1 MSFKPLFS
9 ILLAGVTLMAT
20 EEPKYKVVE
29 KVGRIEIRQ
38 YEPYMVA
45 QTKVN
50 ASFDQA
56 GNQAFR
62 ILFQY
67 ISGANKT
74 QTSIAMTA
82 PVAQT
87 KSTGTS
93 IAMTAPVAQ
102 TKDSDGS
109 WNVSF
114 MVPSEFT
121 PETVPQPTDS
131 RVSIVAIP
139 GSLVAA
145 INTSGFWSENKVK
158 ESEVDLDRF
167 IQSSAYTR
175 QGPFTYGRYNAP
187 FVPFFMRR
195 NELMCTVV
203 RK

>member
-1 MSFKPLFS
+1 MSVKTLLS
-9 ILLAGVTLMAT
+9 IILVGANLMAT
-20 EEPKYKVVE
+20 EEPKDKVVE
-29 KVGRIEIRQ
+29 KVGRVEIRQ
-38 YEPYMVA
+38 YEPYLVA

-50 ASFDQA
+50 GSFDQA
-56 GNQAFR
+56 GNLAFR
-62 ILFQY
+62 VLFQY

-87 KSTGTS
+87 KNTGTS

-102 TKDSDGS
+102 TKESDGS

-121 PETVPQPTDS
+121 AETVPQPTDP
-131 RVSIVAIP
+131 RVTIVSIP

-145 INTSGFWSENKVK
+145 INTSGFWSESKVM
-158 ESEVDLDRF
+158 EAEIELERF
-167 IQSSAYTR
+167 IQSSAYIR
-175 QGPFTYGRYNAP
+175 KGPFTYGRYNAP

-195 NELMCTVV
+195 NELMCPIA
-203 RK
+203 KK

>member
-87 KSTGTS
+87 K
-93 IAMTAPVAQ
+93 
-102 TKDSDGS
+102 DSDGS
-109 WNVSF
+109 WTVSF

-158 ESEVDLDRF
+158 ESEVELDRF

>member
-1 MSFKPLFS
+1 MSVKTLLS
-9 ILLAGVTLMAT
+9 IILVGANLMAT

-29 KVGRIEIRQ
+29 KVGRVEIRQ
-38 YEPYMVA
+38 YEPYLVA

-50 ASFDQA
+50 GSFDQA
-56 GNQAFR
+56 GNLAFR
-62 ILFQY
+62 VLFQY

-87 KSTGTS
+87 KE
-93 IAMTAPVAQ
+93 
-102 TKDSDGS
+102 SDGS

-121 PETVPQPTDS
+121 AETVPQPTDP
-131 RVSIVAIP
+131 RVTIVSIP

-145 INTSGFWSENKVK
+145 INTSGFWSESKVM
-158 ESEVDLDRF
+158 EAEIELERF
-167 IQSSAYTR
+167 IQSSAYIR
-175 QGPFTYGRYNAP
+175 KGPFTYGRYNAP

-195 NELMCTVV
+195 NELMCPIA
-203 RK
+203 KK